1 MTTTKPRLT
10 VSPSTPNIDAS
21 EVQWAATQLAALIR
35 QTGPDSVVGTVLQQ
49 TLREL
54 NSLKQSAEASV
65 IGPVR
70 LKAA

>member
-1 MTTTKPRLT
+1 MTTTKPRLSA
-10 VSPSTPNIDAS
+10 SPAAPSIDAS

-35 QTGPDSVVGTVLQQ
+35 QTGPDSVVGAVLQQ

-54 NSLKQSAEASV
+54 NSLKQSAEAAV
-65 IGPVR
+65 VGPVR